1 MAVTDHPVGRPGL
14 RAPGARSGP
23 RDGARGGKAAPAR
36 DDTALIGKL
45 PLPAALYLVTVML
58 PIMFNVGPLAMSLQR
73 AYLLA
78 MTLPL
83 TFQLLAGR
91 GGRLI
96 WTDFLFFAYIG
107 WMSVA
112 VAVNNPEM
120 VIQNTG
126 SAAIEFLGGYLVG
139 RLYIRSRADFI
150 ALCRW
155 LGILVA
161 LTLPLALVE
170 SQTGN
175 APLLTAINAL
185 PGVHS
190 ISNFYIEPRMG
201 LQRSQVFLPHPI
213 HYGLFCSTA
222 FALTVV
228 ALKGVIPDGRRWL
241 LGAAVG
247 LGVFLSLSSGALL
260 PMVLQIGLILWL
272 AMFHRLSRPWL
283 VLAVL
288 FAIAY
293 AIVEVLSN
301 RTALMVFLSYAT
313 FSTHNAYWRAQIFEW
328 GMVNV
333 WANPIFGLGFRDWV
347 RPHYMNSGSM
357 DNFWLVQAV
366 RYGIPGFL
374 LIATGYGIGLL
385 RVGMRDF
392 TADPVLAQL
401 RRAWIYTFIGL
412 TLTLCTVHVWT
423 VMYSFTFFM
432 FGAGMW
438 FLSAEPEAR
447 AEPEDPRHRPAAP
460 RRSVERVAPP
470 PTDAAPEA
478 EPRARSPYTR
488 FPIHPKT

>member
-14 RAPGARSGP
+14 RAPGARDDARSGP

-36 DDTALIGKL
+36 DDTALIGRL

-58 PIMFNVGPLAMSLQR
+58 PVMFNVGPLAMSLQR

-83 TFQLLAGR
+83 IFQLLAGR
-91 GGRLI
+91 GGLLI

-112 VAVNNPEM
+112 IAVNNPAM
-120 VIQNTG
+120 VIENTG
-126 SAAIEFLGGYLVG
+126 AAAIEFLGGYLVG

-155 LGILVA
+155 LGVLVA

-170 SQTGN
+170 SQTGDAVLFN
-175 APLLTAINAL
+175 LINPLPLVN
-185 PGVHS
+185 S
-190 ISNFYIEPRMG
+190 YSNFFMDPRMG
-201 LQRSQVFLPHPI
+201 LERAQVFLPHPI

-222 FALTVV
+222 FALTLV
-228 ALKGVIPDGRRWL
+228 ALKGVIPDGRRRL
-241 LGAAVG
+241 LGMSVG
-247 LGVFLSLSSGALL
+247 LGVFLSLSSGALV
-260 PMVLQIGLILWL
+260 PMILQIGLILWL
-272 AMFHRLSRPWL
+272 AVFRKLTRPWL
-283 VLAVL
+283 VLTILTAL
-288 FAIAY
+288 AY

-301 RTALMVFLSYAT
+301 RSALMVFFSYAA
-313 FSTHNAYWRAQIFEW
+313 FSNHNAYWRAQIFDW
-328 GMVNV
+328 GMFNV
-333 WANPIFGLGFRDWV
+333 WANPVFGLGFNDWV
-347 RPHYMNSGSM
+347 RPSYMTSGSM

-374 LIATGYGIGLL
+374 LIAVGYGIGLL

-412 TLTLCTVHVWT
+412 TLTLCTVHVWG

-438 FLSAEPEAR
+438 FIAAEPAAR
-447 AEPEDPRHRPAAP
+447 QETEEPQHRNTRPGRNTRRPAAA
-460 RRSVERVAPP
+460 SAQ
-470 PTDAAPEA
+470 TGTQ
-478 EPRARSPYTR
+478 SPYTR